1 MAGLHLQLKKILD
14 RDSFSSTLWAYMY
27 AGINSAGPLILSI
40 VGILILGGISIW
52 AVDRPEY
59 IIQFYV
65 SVTYLFASS
74 LVITGAVQLFFTR
87 YISDRLFE
95 RCQDCILPSFNAT
108 CLLTT
113 LVTGCLGLVL
123 AFTLFKYE
131 TPMYRVLM
139 LTGFVV
145 LSNIWIGVTFLA
157 SIKRYGTII
166 KGFVLGYAVVLLV
179 AFMLAT
185 YGLTGLLAGFVAG
198 HFILLL
204 FLAVLIHRDYA
215 SDTYIAMDIFDRKAS
230 YPVLILVG
238 LFFNAGV
245 WADKFIFWFSAAGHQ
260 VIGPLR
266 ASVIYDIPVFIAYL
280 CIIPGMAVLLLRVET
295 GFTGKY
301 DAFYHAVRE
310 GGSLGEIRMWRNEMV
325 VSARSC
331 IYDIFKVQAMVVLL
345 VFAFGDKLLSAIG
358 VSSLYLPMLKV
369 DVIGVSL
376 QMVLLGILNF
386 MFYLDKRRYAL
397 LLTFLFVVLNIIFTL
412 VSLELGPAYYGYGF
426 SGALLVDVLL
436 GMYLLDGRFE
446 RLEYEVYMLQ
456 DNAGTA

>member
-1 MAGLHLQLKKILD
+1 MAGLHLQLQKILS

-40 VGILILGGISIW
+40 LGILVLGGISLW
-52 AVDRPEY
+52 AVDRPVH

-65 SVTYLFASS
+65 SVTYLFACS
-74 LVITGAVQLFFTR
+74 LVITGAVQLYFTR
-87 YISDRLFE
+87 YISDRLFD
-95 RCQDCILPSFNAT
+95 RCQECILPSFNAI
-108 CLLTT
+108 C
-113 LVTGCLGLVL
+113 LVTTAVTGSLGLIL
-123 AFTLFKYE
+123 AFTLFRHE
-131 TPMYRVLM
+131 SALYRMLM
-139 LTGFVV
+139 LSGFVI

-179 AFMLAT
+179 AYILAGK
-185 YGLTGLLAGFVAG
+185 GLNGLLAGFVTG
-198 HFILLL
+198 HFVLLL
-204 FLAVLIHRDYA
+204 FLALLIHRDYD
-215 SDTYIAMDIFDRKAS
+215 SETYISADIFDRKAS

-245 WADKFIFWFSAAGHQ
+245 WADKFMFWFSEAGHQ
-260 VIGPLR
+260 VIGPLH

-295 GFTGKY
+295 EFIQKY
-301 DAFYHAVRE
+301 DAFYHAGRQ
-310 GGSLGEIRMWRNEMV
+310 GGALGEIRMWRNDMV
-325 VSARSC
+325 LAARSC

-345 VFAFGDKLLSAIG
+345 IFAFGDKLLNAIG
-358 VSSLYLPMLKV
+358 VSSLYFPMLKV

-386 MFYLDKRRYAL
+386 MFYLDKRRHAL
-397 LLTFLFVVLNIIFTL
+397 LLTFLFMFLNIVLTR

-426 SGALLVDVLL
+426 GGALLLDVLL
-436 GMYLLDGRFE
+436 GMFLLNGRFE
-446 RLEYEVYMLQ
+446 QLEYEVYMLQ

>member
-40 VGILILGGISIW
+40 VGILILGGISLW
-52 AVDRPEY
+52 AVDKPEY

-95 RCQDCILPSFNAT
+95 RCQDCILPSFNAIS
-108 CLLTT
+108 LLTT
-113 LVTGCLGLVL
+113 VVTGSLGLLL
-123 AFTLFKYE
+123 AFTLFRHE
-131 TPMYRVLM
+131 APLYRVLM

-179 AFMLAT
+179 AFVLASH
-185 YGLTGLLAGFVAG
+185 GLTGLLAGFVAG
-198 HFILLL
+198 HFVLLL

-215 SDTYIAMDIFDRKAS
+215 SNTYISTAIFDRKAS
-230 YPVLILVG
+230 YPILILVG

-295 GFTGKY
+295 EFTPKY
-301 DAFYHAVRE
+301 DAFYRAVRQ

-325 VSARSC
+325 VAARSC

-345 VFAFGDKLLSAIG
+345 VFAFGDKLLGAIG
-358 VSSLYLPMLKV
+358 VSSLYLPMLQV

-397 LLTFLFVVLNIIFTL
+397 LLTFLFVVLNIVFTL
-412 VSLELGPAYYGYGF
+412 ISLELGPAYYGYGF
-426 SGALLVDVLL
+426 GGALLVDVLL
-436 GMYLLDGRFE
+436 GMYLLDSRFE
-446 RLEYEVYMLQ
+446 GLEYEVYMLQ